1 MAVTAKTKTTFFCQN
16 CGAQSGKWIG
26 KCPSCNEWNT
36 YVEEIIQKEG
46 SEKKK
51 GIGSSTQ
58 RATKPL
64 KISEI
69 EQNGEVRII
78 LPDKEL
84 NRVLGGG
91 VVPGSVVLF
100 GGEPGIGKST
110 LMLQIALQQKNI
122 KTLYVSG
129 EESEQQIKMR
139 AERMAVHLSPSPPHK
154 GGSSLPWGESGERGG
169 NCFIL
174 SETSMQNIFKQIELL
189 EPNLVIVDSI
199 QTMHSVHIES
209 SAGSISQ
216 VRECTAELLRFAKE
230 SSTPVFL
237 IGHITKDGM
246 LAGPKVL
253 EHMVDTVLQFEG
265 DRHHIYRL
273 LRTLKNRFGSTN
285 ELGIYEMT
293 GAGLR
298 EVSNP
303 SEILITAREEPVSGV
318 AIATM
323 MEGARPMLI
332 EIQTLVSSAVYGT
345 PQRTATG
352 FDTKRLSM
360 LLAVL
365 EKRCG
370 FKLAAKDVFLN
381 IAGGIK
387 VEDPAIDLAV
397 ICAVLSSSED
407 IPISQKFCFAA
418 EVGLSGE
425 IRPVN
430 RVESRISEAEKL
442 GFEQIFISKYNT
454 KGLNQKDF
462 GIKINSVG
470 KVEDVFR
477 LLFG

>member
-1 MAVTAKTKTTFFCQN
+1 MTPAKIKTTYFCQN

-36 YVEEIIQKEG
+36 YVEEVIHKETKNTAG
-46 SEKKK
+46 RSQ
-51 GIGSSTQ
+51 STQ

-69 EQNGEVRII
+69 EQSGEIRIT
-78 LPDKEL
+78 LSDKEL

-110 LMLQIALQQKNI
+110 LMLQIALQQKKI
-122 KTLYVSG
+122 RTLYISG
-129 EESEQQIKMR
+129 EESEQQIRMR
-139 AERMAVHLSPSPPHK
+139 AERMGVKNDELY
-154 GGSSLPWGESGERGG
+154 
-169 NCFIL
+169 IL
-174 SETSMQNIFKQIELL
+174 AETSMQNIFKQIELL
-189 EPNLVIVDSI
+189 EPNFVIVDSI
-199 QTMHSVHIES
+199 QTMYSAHIES

-216 VRECTAELLRFAKE
+216 VRECTAELIRFAKE

-237 IGHITKDGM
+237 IGHITKDGT

-293 GAGLR
+293 GVGLR

-318 AIATM
+318 AIATT
-323 MEGARPMLI
+323 MEGIRPMLI

-352 FDTKRLSM
+352 FDAKRLSM

-425 IRPVN
+425 IRPVS
-430 RVESRISEAEKL
+430 RIESRISEAEKL
-442 GFEQIFISKYNT
+442 GFENIFISKYNL
-454 KGLNQKDF
+454 KGLNQKNF
-462 GIKINSVG
+462 EIKISSVS

>member
-1 MAVTAKTKTTFFCQN
+1 MAVTAKTKTTFFCQS

-26 KCPSCNEWNT
+26 KCPSCGEWNT
-36 YVEEIIQKEG
+36 YVEEVIQKAG
-46 SEKKK
+46 DDRKK
-51 GIGSSTQ
+51 GLGSSKQ

-64 KISEI
+64 RVSEI
-69 EQNGEVRII
+69 EQSGEIRIT

-110 LMLQIALQQKNI
+110 LMLQVALQQKKI
-122 KTLYVSG
+122 KTLYISG
-129 EESEQQIKMR
+129 EESEQQIRMR
-139 AERMAVHLSPSPPHK
+139 ADRMGIK
-154 GGSSLPWGESGERGG
+154 
-169 NCFIL
+169 NDDCYIL
-174 SETSMQNIFKQIELL
+174 SETSTQNIFKQIEML

-199 QTMHSVHIES
+199 QTMYSAHID
-209 SAGSISQ
+209 SAPGSISQ
-216 VRECTAELLRFAKE
+216 VRECTAELLRYAKE

-293 GAGLR
+293 GTGLR

-303 SEILITAREEPVSGV
+303 SEILITAREEAVSGV

-352 FDTKRLSM
+352 FDAKRLSM

-397 ICAVLSSSED
+397 ICATLSSSED

-425 IRPVN
+425 IRPVS

-442 GFEQIFISKYNT
+442 GFEQIFISKYNL
-454 KGLNQKDF
+454 KGLNQKNF
-462 GIKINSVG
+462 GIKITSVA

-477 LLFG
+477 ALFG

>member
-1 MAVTAKTKTTFFCQN
+1 MSKTKTSFFCQN

-36 YVEEIIQKEG
+36 YVEEVIQKG
-46 SEKKK
+46 DDDRKK
-51 GIGSSTQ
+51 GLGSSSQ

-64 KISEI
+64 RISEI
-69 EQNGEVRII
+69 EQSGEIRVA
-78 LPDKEL
+78 LSDKEL

-110 LMLQIALQQKNI
+110 LMLQVALQQKKI

-139 AERMAVHLSPSPPHK
+139 AERLSPPHPRPLSK
-154 GGSSLPWGESGERGG
+154 GEGGTAEGSDD
-169 NCFIL
+169 CFIL
-174 SETSMQNIFKQIELL
+174 SETSMQNIFKQIEIL

-199 QTMHSVHIES
+199 QTMYSAHID
-209 SAGSISQ
+209 SAPGSISQ
-216 VRECTAELLRFAKE
+216 VRECTAELLRYAKE

-237 IGHITKDGM
+237 IGHITKDGT

-293 GAGLR
+293 GTGLR

-303 SEILITAREEPVSGV
+303 SEILITAREEPMSGV

-370 FKLAAKDVFLN
+370 FKLGVKDVFLN

-397 ICAVLSSSED
+397 ICATLSSSED

-425 IRPVN
+425 IRPVS
-430 RVESRISEAEKL
+430 RIESRISEAEKL
-442 GFEQIFISKYNT
+442 GFEQIFISKYNL
-454 KGLNQKDF
+454 KGLNQKNF
-462 GIKINSVG
+462 GIKIVSVG

>member
-1 MAVTAKTKTTFFCQN
+1 MSKTKTSFFCQN

-26 KCPSCNEWNT
+26 KCPSCGEWNT
-36 YVEEIIQKEG
+36 YVEEVIQKGDEDR
-46 SEKKK
+46 KK
-51 GIGSSTQ
+51 GLGSSAQ

-64 KISEI
+64 RVSEI
-69 EQNGEVRII
+69 EQSGEIRIA
-78 LPDKEL
+78 LSDKEL

-110 LMLQIALQQKNI
+110 LMLQVALQQKKI
-122 KTLYVSG
+122 KTLYISG
-129 EESEQQIKMR
+129 EESEQQIRMR
-139 AERMAVHLSPSPPHK
+139 ADRLSPTSP
-154 GGSSLPWGESGERGG
+154 LPPSKGESPKAGSDD
-169 NCFIL
+169 CFIL
-174 SETSMQNIFKQIELL
+174 SETSMQNIFKQIEML

-199 QTMHSVHIES
+199 QTMYSAHID
-209 SAGSISQ
+209 SAPGSISQ
-216 VRECTAELLRFAKE
+216 VRECTAELLRYAKE

-237 IGHITKDGM
+237 IGHITKDGT

-293 GAGLR
+293 GVGLR

-303 SEILITAREEPVSGV
+303 SEILITAREEPMSGV

-323 MEGARPMLI
+323 MEGVRPMLI

-345 PQRTATG
+345 PQRTTTG

-370 FKLAAKDVFLN
+370 FRLAAKDVFLN

-397 ICAVLSSSED
+397 ICATLSSSED

-425 IRPVN
+425 IRPVS
-430 RVESRISEAEKL
+430 RIESRISEAEKL
-442 GFEQIFISKYNT
+442 GFEQIFISKYNL
-454 KGLNQKDF
+454 KGLNQKNF
-462 GIKINSVG
+462 GIKIVSVA

>member
-1 MAVTAKTKTTFFCQN
+1 MTKVKTSFFCQN

-26 KCPSCNEWNT
+26 KCPSCGEWNT
-36 YVEEIIQKEG
+36 YVEEVIQKE
-46 SEKKK
+46 EKKN
-51 GIGSSTQ
+51 GRSTSTQ

-64 KISEI
+64 KVSEI
-69 EQNGEVRII
+69 EQSGEIRIT

-110 LMLQIALQQKNI
+110 LMLQIALQQKKI
-122 KTLYVSG
+122 KTLYISG
-129 EESEQQIKMR
+129 EESEQQIRMR
-139 AERMAVHLSPSPPHK
+139 AERMGIK
-154 GGSSLPWGESGERGG
+154 
-169 NCFIL
+169 NDDCYIL
-174 SETSMQNIFKQIELL
+174 AETSMQNIFKQIELL
-189 EPNLVIVDSI
+189 EPNFVIVDSI
-199 QTMHSVHIES
+199 QTMFSAHIES

-230 SSTPVFL
+230 SGTPVFL

-293 GAGLR
+293 GTGLR

-323 MEGARPMLI
+323 MEGIRPMLI
-332 EIQTLVSSAVYGT
+332 ELQTLVSSAVYGT

-370 FKLAAKDVFLN
+370 FKLGLKDVFLN
-381 IAGGIK
+381 VAGGIK

-407 IPISQKFCFAA
+407 IPISQKYCFCA

-430 RVESRISEAEKL
+430 RIESRISEAEKL
-442 GFEQIFISKYNT
+442 GFEQIFISKYNL
-454 KGLNQKDF
+454 KGLNQKSF
-462 GIKINSVG
+462 KIKITSVG

>member
-1 MAVTAKTKTTFFCQN
+1 MSKTKTSFFCQN

-36 YVEEIIQKEG
+36 YVEEVIQKG
-46 SEKKK
+46 DDDRKK
-51 GIGSSTQ
+51 GLGSSKQ

-64 KISEI
+64 RISEI
-69 EQNGEVRII
+69 EQSGEVRIT
-78 LPDKEL
+78 LSDKEL

-110 LMLQIALQQKNI
+110 LMLQVALQQKNI
-122 KTLYVSG
+122 KTLYISG
-129 EESEQQIKMR
+129 EESEQQIRMR
-139 AERMAVHLSPSPPHK
+139 ADRM
-154 GGSSLPWGESGERGG
+154 G
-169 NCFIL
+169 NKNEDCYIL
-174 SETSMQNIFKQIELL
+174 SETSTQNIFKQIEML

-199 QTMHSVHIES
+199 QTMYSAHID
-209 SAGSISQ
+209 SAPGSISQ
-216 VRECTAELLRFAKE
+216 VRECTAELLRYAKE
-230 SSTPVFL
+230 SGTPVFL

-293 GAGLR
+293 GIGLR

-303 SEILITAREEPVSGV
+303 SEILITAREEAMSGV

-352 FDTKRLSM
+352 FDAKRLSM

-370 FKLAAKDVFLN
+370 FKLGVKDVFLN

-397 ICAVLSSSED
+397 ICATLSSSED

-425 IRPVN
+425 IRPVS
-430 RVESRISEAEKL
+430 RIESRISEAEKL
-442 GFEQIFISKYNT
+442 GFEQIFISKYNL
-454 KGLNQKDF
+454 KGLNQKNF
-462 GIKINSVG
+462 GIKIVSVA

>member
-1 MAVTAKTKTTFFCQN
+1 MAVTSKTKTSFFCQN

-26 KCPSCNEWNT
+26 KCPSCGEWNT
-36 YVEEIIQKEG
+36 YVEEVIQKVDDG
-46 SEKKK
+46 RKT
-51 GIGSSTQ
+51 GLGSSKQ

-64 KISEI
+64 RVSEI
-69 EQNGEVRII
+69 EQSGEIRIT

-110 LMLQIALQQKNI
+110 LMLQVALQQKKI
-122 KTLYVSG
+122 KTLYISG
-129 EESEQQIKMR
+129 EESEQQIRMR
-139 AERMAVHLSPSPPHK
+139 ADRMGIK
-154 GGSSLPWGESGERGG
+154 NDE
-169 NCFIL
+169 CYIL
-174 SETSMQNIFKQIELL
+174 SETSTQNIFKQIELL

-199 QTMHSVHIES
+199 QTMYSAHID
-209 SAGSISQ
+209 SAPGSISQ
-216 VRECTAELLRFAKE
+216 VRECTAELLRYAKE

-293 GAGLR
+293 GSGLR

-303 SEILITAREEPVSGV
+303 SEILITAREEATSGV

-352 FDTKRLSM
+352 FDAKRLSM

-370 FKLAAKDVFLN
+370 FKLGIKDVFLN
-381 IAGGIK
+381 VAGGIK

-397 ICAVLSSSED
+397 ICATLSSSED

-425 IRPVN
+425 IRPVS
-430 RVESRISEAEKL
+430 RIESRISEAEKL
-442 GFEQIFISKYNT
+442 GFEQIFISKYNL
-454 KGLNQKDF
+454 KGLNTKTF
-462 GIKINSVG
+462 GIKVTPVA
-470 KVEDVFR
+470 KVEDVFG

>member
-1 MAVTAKTKTTFFCQN
+1 MITQKTKTTFFCQN

-36 YVEEIIQKEG
+36 YVEEVVQKAGAEI
-46 SEKKK
+46 KK
-51 GIGSSTQ
+51 GIGSSKQ

-64 KISEI
+64 RIAEI
-69 EQNGEVRII
+69 EQSGEIRIT

-110 LMLQIALQQKNI
+110 LMLQVALQQKNL

-129 EESEQQIKMR
+129 EESEQQIRMR
-139 AERMAVHLSPSPPHK
+139 ADRLQAPSPSGK
-154 GGSSLPWGESGERGG
+154 AGDGVD
-169 NCFIL
+169 CYIL
-174 SETSMQNIFKQIELL
+174 SETSTQNIFKQIEIL

-199 QTMHSVHIES
+199 QTMYSAHID
-209 SAGSISQ
+209 SAPGSISQ
-216 VRECTAELLRFAKE
+216 VRECTAELLRYAKE

-303 SEILITAREEPVSGV
+303 SEILITAREEATSGV

-352 FDTKRLSM
+352 FDAKRLSM

-370 FKLAAKDVFLN
+370 FKLGIKDVFLN

-397 ICAVLSSSED
+397 ICATLSSSED
-407 IPISQKFCFAA
+407 IPISQKKCFAA

-425 IRPVN
+425 IRPVS
-430 RVESRISEAEKL
+430 RIESRISEAEKL
-442 GFEQIFISKYNT
+442 GFEEIFVSKYNL
-454 KGLNQKDF
+454 KGLNTKSF
-462 GIKINSVG
+462 GIKVTPVA

>member
-1 MAVTAKTKTTFFCQN
+1 MSKTKTSFFCQN

-36 YVEEIIQKEG
+36 YVEEVIQKGDDERQ
-46 SEKKK
+46 K
-51 GIGSSTQ
+51 GLGSSKQ

-64 KISEI
+64 RISEI
-69 EQNGEVRII
+69 EQSGEIRIA
-78 LPDKEL
+78 LSDKEL

-110 LMLQIALQQKNI
+110 LMLQVALQQKNI
-122 KTLYVSG
+122 KTLYISG
-129 EESEQQIKMR
+129 EESEQQIRMR
-139 AERMAVHLSPSPPHK
+139 ADRM
-154 GGSSLPWGESGERGG
+154 G
-169 NCFIL
+169 NKNEDCYIL
-174 SETSMQNIFKQIELL
+174 SETSTQNIFKQIEML

-199 QTMHSVHIES
+199 QTMYSAHID
-209 SAGSISQ
+209 SAPGSISQ
-216 VRECTAELLRFAKE
+216 VRECTADLLRYAKE
-230 SSTPVFL
+230 SGTPVFL

-293 GAGLR
+293 GIGLR

-303 SEILITAREEPVSGV
+303 SEILITAREEAMSGV

-352 FDTKRLSM
+352 FDAKRLSM

-370 FKLAAKDVFLN
+370 FKLGVKDVFLN

-397 ICAVLSSSED
+397 ICATLSSSED

-425 IRPVN
+425 IRPVS
-430 RVESRISEAEKL
+430 RIESRISEAEKL
-442 GFEQIFISKYNT
+442 GFEQIFISKYNL
-454 KGLNQKDF
+454 KGLNQKNF
-462 GIKINSVG
+462 GIKITSVA